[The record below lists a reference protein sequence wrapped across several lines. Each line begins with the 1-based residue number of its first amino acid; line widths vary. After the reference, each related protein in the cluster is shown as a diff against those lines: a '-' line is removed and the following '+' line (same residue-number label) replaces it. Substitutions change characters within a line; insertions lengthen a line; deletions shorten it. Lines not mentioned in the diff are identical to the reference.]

1 MVNEIASLYF
11 VKFNLVCKSMK
22 FKNCFHKIVD
32 VLHITTRKAQKK
44 WKNCKK
50 HKAVDQITFFNNVD
64 HRLNA
69 LQVLTDSYA
78 S

>member
-1 MVNEIASLYF
+1 MVNEIASSYF

-44 WKNCKK
+44 
-50 HKAVDQITFFNNVD
+50 
-64 HRLNA
+64 
-69 LQVLTDSYA
+69 
-78 S
+78 